1 MKAPK
6 ADQYPSGLAM
16 DPFNSLKALSLAAGV
31 PISATIQVTDRCN
44 YECIH
49 CYQEHTKE
57 DPLSTED
64 IRRLMAEMSALGVLY
79 LTLMGGE
86 FFMRRDADE
95 ILRMAHEMGFF
106 ITLKTTGHHLNER
119 RAELIASLRPIEVHL
134 SVYGVGAGT
143 HDTVTRQAGSFERTM
158 AAARRLHA
166 RDIALHFMCPAM
178 EVNADEL
185 EALRGMASEMG
196 AKLKIDA
203 SILAMETGELTPV
216 ALRLTEESL
225 QRYEQRLARLSR
237 EAGLSE
243 PLPLPDPAHSSCSA
257 GKVGFAVTAK
267 GRVWPCLSLPL
278 DCGDA
283 MATPLRDLW
292 WGSGPLREVREVSW
306 ATMDECGQ
314 CPVRA
319 YCHRCHAM
327 AQVEHGNWRG
337 PSLEACRQAVARREA
352 LRAEGLVADAD
363 RAMPPT
369 WDRVAA
375 DGQHHQT
382 TAQGVRTTRLRV
394 LG

>member
-1 MKAPK
+1 
-6 ADQYPSGLAM
+6 
-16 DPFNSLKALSLAAGV
+16 
-31 PISATIQVTDRCN
+31 
-44 YECIH
+44 
-49 CYQEHTKE
+49 
-57 DPLSTED
+57 
-64 IRRLMAEMSALGVLY
+64 
-79 LTLMGGE
+79 
-86 FFMRRDADE
+86 
-95 ILRMAHEMGFF
+95 MGFF

-119 RAELIASLRPIEVHL
+119 RADLIASMKPIEVHL

-166 RDIALHFMCPAM
+166 RGVKLQFMCPAM
-178 EVNADEL
+178 EVNAGEID
-185 EALRGMASEMG
+185 ALQALANEMG
-196 AKLKIDA
+196 ATLKIDS

-216 ALRLTEESL
+216 ALRLSEASL
-225 QRYEQRLARLSR
+225 RRYEERLARLSR
-237 EAGLSE
+237 EAGLRE
-243 PLPLPDPAHSSCSA
+243 PPPLPDPGYSSCSA
-257 GKVGFAVTAK
+257 GTVGFAVTAK

-292 WGSGPLREVREVSW
+292 WGSDALGRVRALTW
-306 ATMDECGQ
+306 ATMDECAE

-327 AQVEHGNWRG
+327 AYNEHGNWRG

-352 LRAEGLVADAD
+352 LRAEGVVPDDD

-375 DGQHHQT
+375 DGQHHET
-382 TAQGVRTTRLRV
+382 SSNRVRSKRLRV
-394 LG
+394 LA